1 MRQHLQKSPS
11 QLTYIFFK
19 CELKASLKVL
29 VPGLQAA
36 KEPGVHLRIHRLAN
50 LAMVLATLQKERVP
64 HLEKIVADEVY
75 RQACSSH
82 HQIRFISDSVKSG
95 EVLNKFC

>member
-1 MRQHLQKSPS
+1 M
-11 QLTYIFFK
+11 
-19 CELKASLKVL
+19 L

-64 HLEKIVADEVY
+64 HLEKILADEV
-75 RQACSSH
+75 H
-82 HQIRFISDSVKSG
+82 H
-95 EVLNKFC
+95 